1 MKKNC
6 ENNNDAVKEIVSKLE
21 QGVKDL
27 FDSEAYKN
35 FLSVM
40 ARFYNYSAN
49 NCLLIALQCPT
60 ASYVAGYSAWQTKFK
75 RQVRKGE
82 KAIKILAPCPHKFVK
97 EVENEDGY
105 KEEKEISY
113 TTFRTANVF
122 DVSQTEGEDLP
133 SICKEVGDEVENFE
147 ELFGKLERVSPVKI
161 SFEDIQT
168 GANGY
173 FSTAEKKIV
182 VKAGMPQGQTLKTT
196 VHEIA
201 HAILHDK
208 DNGEEKDADRKTKEV
223 QAESVAYTVCNFLGL
238 DTQEYSFGYVAGWST
253 GKEVKEL
260 QNSLEVIRKTAS
272 VIIGALA

>member
-6 ENNNDAVKEIVSKLE
+6 ENNNDAVKEIVSRLE
-21 QGVKDL
+21 DGVKNL

-35 FLSVM
+35 FLEVM
-40 ARFYNYSAN
+40 AKFYNYSAN

-97 EVENEDGY
+97 EVENEDGS
-105 KEEKEISY
+105 KEEREICY

-147 ELFGKLERVSPVKI
+147 ELFGKLEKVSPVKI

-173 FSTAEKKIV
+173 FSTADKKIV

-208 DNGEEKDADRKTKEV
+208 DSGEEKGADRKTKEV

-238 DTQEYSFGYVAGWST
+238 DTSEYSFGYVAGWST